1 MEIALKQGFTLDLA
15 ERIRALSNM
24 CRISTIEKMLS
35 DSFEAMPE
43 NRGLH
48 YIGELNK
55 NDVML

>member
-1 MEIALKQGFTLDLA
+1 MEIALKQDFTLDLA

-24 CRISTIEKMLS
+24 CRISNIEKMLS

>member
-24 CRISTIEKMLS
+24 CRIKKKKKMLS

>member
-1 MEIALKQGFTLDLA
+1 MEIALKQEFTLDLA

-24 CRISTIEKMLS
+24 CRISNIEKMLS

>member
-24 CRISTIEKMLS
+24 CRISNIEKMLS

>member
-1 MEIALKQGFTLDLA
+1 MEVALKQGFTLDIA
-15 ERIRALSNM
+15 ERVKILSNM
-24 CRISTIEKMLS
+24 CRISNIEKMLS
-35 DSFEAMPE
+35 DCLESMPE

>member
-15 ERIRALSNM
+15 ARIRALSNM
-24 CRISTIEKMLS
+24 CRISNIEKMLS

>member
-15 ERIRALSNM
+15 ERIRVLSNM
-24 CRISTIEKMLS
+24 CRISNIEKMLS
-35 DSFEAMPE
+35 DSFESMPE

>member
-1 MEIALKQGFTLDLA
+1 
-15 ERIRALSNM
+15 M
-24 CRISTIEKMLS
+24 CRISNIEKMLS